1 MVVEVKKTK
10 ITDISRGGDELLL
23 KISSQDWMALPC
35 PDQFAGSSKSQT
47 IRPLTD
53 DQKNRFEHS
62 LDGVSALRVPKP
74 KNKVEEE
81 KLVRGFL
88 NGLKKLL
95 SRDDN
100 WTFWQPLIQSLESC
114 VRCQT
119 CSDACPIYLS
129 SGKQEIYRPTYRGEV
144 LRGIIKKYIKR
155 GGKIFSRL
163 EGADIDLNWTTVA
176 RLAELAYRCTLCR
189 RCAQWCPLGVDN
201 GLISR
206 EIRKLFSQELG
217 LAPQDLHDLGTV
229 QQLQK
234 GSPTGMTPVA
244 FIDNIEF
251 IEEEIEEITGRKIKI
266 PVDQEGADSLLLL
279 NAGDLLSWPENIE
292 AFVIIFDALG
302 INWTLS
308 SELGGYDSV
317 NYGVWYDDI
326 QLARIVM
333 RQVEIAKK
341 LKVRKISLGEC
352 GHAHKTLLV
361 IADRIL
367 TGDLNIPRE
376 STLPLLEDA
385 VCSNKIRLDPSKNDF
400 PVTLHDPC
408 NLVRLMGIVEP
419 QRRILRKICPQFR
432 EMDPHG
438 VENYCC
444 GGGSGFAILSST
456 NFPDWKMTVSGRM
469 KYKQILDAFQEIK
482 DSQTKKYVCAPC
494 SNCKGQ
500 IRDLLSYYQAGE
512 KYNLFYGGL
521 AELIVNAMV
530 DLKKP
535 FLSWEWH

>member
-1 MVVEVKKTK
+1 LKKGKTK
-10 ITDISRGGDELLL
+10 ITDISRKGDDQLL

-35 PDQFAGSSKSQT
+35 PDQFAESSKSQT

-302 INWTLS
+302 ISWTLS

-432 EMDPHG
+432 EMEPHG
-438 VENYCC
+438 IENYCC

-456 NFPDWKMTVSGRM
+456 NFPDWKMTISGRM
-469 KYKQILDAFQEIK
+469 KYKQILDAFREIK
-482 DSQTKKYVCAPC
+482 DPQTKKYICAPC

-512 KYNLFYGGL
+512 QYNLFYGGL

>member
-1 MVVEVKKTK
+1 VKKGKTK
-10 ITDISRGGDELLL
+10 VKEISRRGDEQLLE
-23 KISSQDWMALPC
+23 ISNQDWIPLPC
-35 PDQFAGSSKSQT
+35 PSDQQLS

-53 DQKNRFEHS
+53 EQKNRVEHN
-62 LDGVSALRVPKP
+62 LDGVSALGIIKP
-74 KNKVEEE
+74 KSKSEED
-81 KLVRGFL
+81 KWVQAFL
-88 NGLKKLL
+88 SGLKKLL
-95 SRDDN
+95 SQNDN

-144 LRGIIKKYIKR
+144 LRRIIKKYIKK
-155 GGKIFSRL
+155 GGKIFSKL
-163 EGADIDLNWTTVA
+163 DGEGIDLNWSTVA

-201 GLISR
+201 ALITR

-217 LAPQDLHDLGTV
+217 VAPKELHDFGTV
-229 QQLQK
+229 QQLKK
-234 GSPTGMTPVA
+234 GSSTGMTPAA
-244 FIDNIEF
+244 FRDNIEF
-251 IEEEIEEITGRKIKI
+251 IEEEIEEITGRKIEI
-266 PVDQEGADSLLLL
+266 PMDKKGVDHLLFH
-279 NAGDLLSWPENIE
+279 NAGEFLSWPENAE
-292 AFVIIFDALG
+292 AFAIIFDALG
-302 INWTLS
+302 TSWTLS
-308 SELGGYDSV
+308 SDLGGYDSG
-317 NYGVWYDDI
+317 NYGVWYDDV

-333 RQVEIAKK
+333 RHAEVAKK
-341 LKVRKISLGEC
+341 LKVKKILVGEC

-367 TGDLNIPRE
+367 TGELNIPRE
-376 STLPLLEDA
+376 SVLPLLEDA
-385 VCSNKIRLDPSKNDF
+385 ICNNKIRLDSLNNDF

-408 NLVRLMGIVEP
+408 NLVRLTGIVEP

-432 EMDPHG
+432 EMEPHG

-444 GGGSGFAILSST
+444 GGGSGFAIMSPT
-456 NFPDWKMTVSGRM
+456 NFSDWKMTISGRM
-469 KYKQILDAFQEIK
+469 KLKQILDTFQDVK
-482 DSQTKKYVCAPC
+482 DPEAKKYVCAPC

-500 IRDLLSYYQAGE
+500 IRDLLSYYQAGK
-512 KYNLFYGGL
+512 KYNIFYGGL

-535 FLSWEWH
+535 FLQLEWP

>member
-1 MVVEVKKTK
+1 
-10 ITDISRGGDELLL
+10 
-23 KISSQDWMALPC
+23 MALPC
-35 PDQFAGSSKSQT
+35 PDQFAESSKSQT

-302 INWTLS
+302 ISWTLS

-385 VCSNKIRLDPSKNDF
+385 VCSNKIKLDPSKNDF

-432 EMDPHG
+432 EMEPHG
-438 VENYCC
+438 IENYCC

-456 NFPDWKMTVSGRM
+456 NFPDWKMTISGRM
-469 KYKQILDAFQEIK
+469 KYKQILDAFREIK
-482 DSQTKKYVCAPC
+482 DPQTKKYICAPC

-512 KYNLFYGGL
+512 QYNLFYGGL